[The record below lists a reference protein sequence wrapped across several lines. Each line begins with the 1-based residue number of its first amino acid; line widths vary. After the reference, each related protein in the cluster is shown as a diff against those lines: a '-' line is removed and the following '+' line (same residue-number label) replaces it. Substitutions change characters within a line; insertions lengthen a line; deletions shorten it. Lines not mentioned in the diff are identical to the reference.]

1 MFPLQDTFADY
12 TARTSFERPLLSGV
26 AYAQRVVHADRESFG
41 LRAPARVDHQ
51 DHEARAVPGAGRVR
65 ARHLLA
71 GDRLLHRGKKISC
84 SPAAKRLICRPS
96 RIGATSQLSDLKASP
111 PQVIESAASARQ
123 SASTP
128 QPHRRRH
135 AIPSRRPVL
144 RRPRRRRLRPRHRVP
159 RLP

>member
-1 MFPLQDTFADY
+1 VN
-12 TARTSFERPLLSGV
+12 SGTGKDG
-26 AYAQRVVHADRESFG
+26 Y
-41 LRAPARVDHQ
+41 
-51 DHEARAVPGAGRVR
+51 HEPWSARAGLARSTCAGAHSTVHGVV
-65 ARHLLA
+65 ATD
-71 GDRLLHRGKKISC
+71 GPEERGKNSC
-84 SPAAKRLICRPS
+84 RPAAKRLICRPS